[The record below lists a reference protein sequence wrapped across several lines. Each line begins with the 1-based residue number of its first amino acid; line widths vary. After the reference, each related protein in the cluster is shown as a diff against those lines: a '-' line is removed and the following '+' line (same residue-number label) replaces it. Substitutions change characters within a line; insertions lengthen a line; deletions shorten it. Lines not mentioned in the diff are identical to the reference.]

1 MLGDVTATVS
11 DGLLGFETEKGT
23 GIFAAIGVSPVKAD
37 TPLIITG
44 NMGVTKIRER
54 LGLSPLADS
63 VMDSVE
69 NGASRIYCI
78 PVKATTEGTISE
90 IKNFLI

>member
-23 GIFAAIGVSPVKAD
+23 WIFAAIGVSPVKAD

-44 NMGVTKIRER
+44 NIGVTKIRER

-63 VMDSVE
+63 VMD
-69 NGASRIYCI
+69 
-78 PVKATTEGTISE
+78 
-90 IKNFLI
+90 